1 MKYIYIRGKKIYVS
15 EEVYKAYR
23 SSKRREKYLDES
35 DYAHEVVSL
44 ETLFHEPPTLRSAEQ
59 EYERAEM
66 LKAMWCALD
75 QLTDEEFELIS
86 LHFFDGLSVT
96 EIAKLRNE
104 DFHKT
109 RYEREKILKKLRKIM
124 DEID

>member
-1 MKYIYIRGKKIYVS
+1 MKIIYIRGKKVYVS
-15 EEVYKAYR
+15 EEVYKVYR

-35 DYAHEVVSL
+35 DYAHGVVSI
-44 ETLFHEPPTLRSAEQ
+44 ESLFHEPPTLRSAEE
-59 EYERAEM
+59 EYERSEM
-66 LKAMWCALD
+66 LKALWHALE

-86 LHFFDGLSVT
+86 LHYFDGLSVT

-124 DEID
+124 GEIN

>member
-44 ETLFHEPPTLRSAEQ
+44 ETLFNEPPTLRSAEQ

-66 LKAMWCALD
+66 LKAMWYALD

-96 EIAKLRNE
+96 EIAKLRKE